1 MKIIPTIVVFAV
13 GFSLLTSCGTNKE
26 TVTTS
31 GTIDVPEVTGEFEL
45 EILKT
50 GKSDA
55 ILLETEN
62 YTVVIDAGEKSD
74 GKKIVSRLEE
84 SGKEKIDYLIISHFD
99 QDHIGGVPKVLDGIE
114 IGEIIAPDYEGNNS
128 EYENYVEAV
137 NAKGITPTILKETRI
152 LTLDDTVFSL
162 YPPQQKSYDEADND
176 HSIVVSVIHGENR
189 LLFAGDC
196 ETERLAEL
204 PEQLGNMEHI
214 FLKVPHHGRYC
225 DGMSGFIE
233 SVKPKYSVIT
243 CSNKAPA
250 DTEVLDILENAGC
263 EVYQTVN
270 GAVSVVSD
278 GKDITVNQ
286 E

>member
-31 GTIDVPEVTGEFEL
+31 GTIDVPEVTGEFKS
-45 EILKT
+45 EILKI

-84 SGKEKIDYLIISHFD
+84 SGIEKIDYLIITHFD
-99 QDHIGGVPKVLDGIE
+99 QDHVGGVPKILDGVDV
-114 IGEIIAPDYEGNNS
+114 GAIIVPDYEGNNS
-128 EYENYVEAV
+128 EYEDYIEAV
-137 NAKGITPTILKETRI
+137 NENGITPTVLKETRVM
-152 LTLDDTVFSL
+152 TLDDTVFSL
-162 YPPQQKSYDEADND
+162 YPPKQESYDESDND
-176 HSIVVSVIHGENR
+176 YSIVVSVVHGENR

-204 PEQLGNMEHI
+204 PEQLGDMEHI

-225 DGMSGFIE
+225 DGMSEFIE
-233 SVKPKYSVIT
+233 NVKPEYAVIT
-243 CSNKAPA
+243 CNNKAPA
-250 DTEVLDILENAGC
+250 DAEVLDILENIGC